1 MYEALAPTAPDR
13 ASAADFYMNAARSYT
28 LANQRDKA
36 KAFLTKVKT
45 DLASHSE
52 AGQVVQFI
60 DQIGGE
66 LYLPGV
72 GDEMKIAF
80 TDLKGAEI
88 DLEKMKDKVVLVDF
102 WATWCGPCRMVAPV
116 LEEIAT
122 EQGEKVKIAKLD
134 VDANP
139 ITAGRFGVRSIPT
152 MILFKNG
159 REAQRVVGYMPKEK
173 LLQQL
178 QPHISGTAAA

>member
-1 MYEALAPTAPDR
+1 MGKP
-13 ASAADFYMNAARSYT
+13 
-28 LANQRDKA
+28 
-36 KAFLTKVKT
+36 
-45 DLASHSE
+45 
-52 AGQVVQFI
+52 QVVS
-60 DQIGGE
+60 DQNFETEVIKSE
-66 LYLPGV
+66 TP
-72 GDEMKIAF
+72 
-80 TDLKGAEI
+80 
-88 DLEKMKDKVVLVDF
+88 VLVDF
-102 WATWCGPCRMVAPV
+102 WAAWCGPCRMVAPV

-173 LLQQL
+173 LLQQI
-178 QPHISGTAAA
+178 QPHLTGTAAA

>member
-1 MYEALAPTAPDR
+1 MILLRP
-13 ASAADFYMNAARSYT
+13 ASPGRS
-28 LANQRDKA
+28 
-36 KAFLTKVKT
+36 KT
-45 DLASHSE
+45 GRRRMSKP
-52 AGQVVQFI
+52 QVVS
-60 DQIGGE
+60 DQNFETEVIKSDT
-66 LYLPGV
+66 P
-72 GDEMKIAF
+72 
-80 TDLKGAEI
+80 
-88 DLEKMKDKVVLVDF
+88 VLVDF
-102 WATWCGPCRMVAPV
+102 WAAWCGPCRMVAPV

-173 LLQQL
+173 LMQQL
-178 QPHISGTAAA
+178 QPHIAGTAAA